1 MGAINLACPDSSA
14 TAKPVVVTDQSLS
27 LAGLQQPQHRRNHQ
41 SPSRA
46 GRGGRL
52 AAFELTC
59 MSPLRRLQQ
68 VVDADEGAMTAP
80 VGQTGAGEAS
90 LPTWVFLH
98 FACRTSREHG
108 TSSVGQSARG
118 SERHARRPF
127 CPAAPGPLA
136 NLHHRFP
143 HFPATGKQGQVDG
156 AAGRAGWIHSE
167 GAAALLHPNA
177 APEAL
182 QQPLSWS
189 VVAGDVEKE
198 ARRQDLTRSTWTIG
212 LPRLEMPTSSA
223 RQPFTEALKV
233 RLPASSPH
241 HLDALLDSAREAS
254 GKRPAP
260 GW

>member
-1 MGAINLACPDSSA
+1 MGAINFACPDCSA
-14 TAKPVVVTDQSLS
+14 TAKPVVTDQSPS

-90 LPTWVFLH
+90 LWTWVFLH
-98 FACRTSREHG
+98 FVCLTSREQG

-118 SERHARRPF
+118 NERHAQRPF
-127 CPAAPGPLA
+127 CPATSGPLA
-136 NLHHRFP
+136 NLQHRLP
-143 HFPATGKQGQVDG
+143 HFPATDRQGQADG

-167 GAAALLHPNA
+167 GAAALLHPKP

-182 QQPLSWS
+182 QPPLS
-189 VVAGDVEKE
+189 
-198 ARRQDLTRSTWTIG
+198 
-212 LPRLEMPTSSA
+212 
-223 RQPFTEALKV
+223 
-233 RLPASSPH
+233 
-241 HLDALLDSAREAS
+241 
-254 GKRPAP
+254 
-260 GW
+260 